1 MSAASKINETGPP
14 EQGRSLVWR
23 LVRNAAMW
31 VVPALLFTA
40 LSLILF
46 YRASTYKNFNDPLES
61 TIQAL
66 VAKIETGPSDQEG
79 DQGGDQ
85 EGDQEGNQK
94 DKQGIM
100 LADEPID
107 PRYQLAL
114 SGRYWLIGE
123 LQDDDT
129 LAPVLSSPSLY
140 GATLSLSPRDAKKI
154 RQHSGDVI
162 RTFSVGPDREPLSL
176 VAQVAIYNDQ
186 HLVIVAAAD
195 RRPATQAVRRFSLI
209 ALGLLSVLALGLTI
223 AIYMQ
228 VRLGLSP
235 LFALRDRVVDVREG
249 RASSV
254 EGRYPKEIKPLA
266 DELNSLIG
274 HNRDVVEYARTH
286 VGNLAHALKT
296 PLAVLVNE
304 TDGKNTK
311 LADLVARQT
320 GIMSKQVD
328 HHLRRARAAARGQS
342 IGAKTSVGDTVNS
355 LMRTLGRIY
364 CDKDLDFQVHLQDG
378 LMFRGEKR
386 DLEEMAGNLLDNA
399 CKWTNTKINVR
410 TESAADNKIRITI
423 DDDGPGMVPDQYENV
438 LKRGT
443 RLDETTPGT
452 GFGLSIANDLAKAYK
467 GSLTLYKSPMG
478 GLRTVLLVPMVKE

>member
-1 MSAASKINETGPP
+1 LNEDSKIKETVQP

-23 LVRNAAMW
+23 LVRSAAMW

-66 VAKIETGPSDQEG
+66 VAKIETHPSG
-79 DQGGDQ
+79 
-85 EGDQEGNQK
+85 
-94 DKQGIM
+94 QGIV
-100 LADEPID
+100 LAGEPID
-107 PRYQLAL
+107 SRYQLAL

-123 LQDDDT
+123 LQDDDS
-129 LAPVLSSPSLY
+129 LAPVLGSLSLY
-140 GATLSLSPRDAKKI
+140 GATLSLSPRAAEKI

-195 RRPATQAVRRFSLI
+195 RRPAAQAIRQFSLI
-209 ALGLLSVLALGLTI
+209 ALGLLTILALGLTI
-223 AIYMQ
+223 AINMQ

-249 RASSV
+249 RAKAV

-274 HNRDVVEYARTH
+274 HNRDVAEYARNH
-286 VGNLAHALKT
+286 VSNLAHALKT

-304 TDGKNTK
+304 TEGKKTK
-311 LADLVARQT
+311 FAELVARQT
-320 GIMSKQVD
+320 EIMSKQVD
-328 HHLRRARAAARGQS
+328 HHLRRARAVARGQS
-342 IGAKTSVGDTVNS
+342 LGAKTSVNETVNS
-355 LMRTLGRIY
+355 LVRTLDRIY
-364 CDKDLDFQVHLQDG
+364 CHRNLDFQVISPDSLW
-378 LMFRGEKR
+378 FRGEKR
-386 DLEEMAGNLLDNA
+386 DLEEMIGNLLDNA
-399 CKWTNTKINVR
+399 CKWAKSSIAVTVKID
-410 TESAADNKIRITI
+410 DNQHSKIRITI
-423 DDDGPGMVPDQYENV
+423 DDDGIGMSAGQYANV

-452 GFGLSIANDLAKAYK
+452 GFGLSIANDLAKAYN
-467 GSLTLYKSPMG
+467 GSMALDKSPLG
-478 GLRTVLLVPMVKE
+478 GLRTILVVPRVME